1 MKYLLIIALLI
12 SNLANAQEKKR
23 YEFFEHG
30 TERYGMERVVGNI
43 TIDFYKGLDSIVVI
57 ESKRT
62 IMYPEEIIMKEDDKI
77 LYYEIKGV
85 GVRGGKRKQEPF
97 EAILMFLKENEDR
110 MIGKVKWKSKRHE
123 VIFKAKKRE
132 VSDLFY

>member
-12 SNLANAQEKKR
+12 SSLGNAQEKKR

-30 TERYGMERVVGNI
+30 TKRHGMERVTGNI

-62 IMYPEEIIMKEDDKI
+62 IMYPKEITIQEDEEV

-85 GVRGGKRKQEPF
+85 GTRGGKRKQETF
-97 EAILMFLKENEDR
+97 EATLMFLKENEDR
-110 MIGKVKWKSKRHE
+110 MIGKVKWKSKRDE